1 MTRVSTAAVF
11 RALLVAVGVA
21 AVILVVVHVGTRMVT
36 PRQLQVMLPFLAVA
50 LAAIALFL
58 VWSSLGR
65 VVTRVAGLGV
75 VSPYSALAEAARR
88 IQTGSLE
95 QVLPGLAQVLATG
108 TGADRAVI
116 WLAVGDRL
124 VDAAHHPPDAAHHAP
139 DAGQPAGPPRSV
151 QRLADLLVEPDTD
164 HVVPVLDGGALR
176 AALVITKPA
185 AITAADRQL
194 LNDVANGAAL
204 LLRVVALNA
213 ELRERVRQA
222 ADLAEE
228 LRASRRRLDSARE
241 AERRRLVGELTHV
254 MGDRLVVLR
263 ADLEVARTGLA
274 GAPVDVAPVR
284 AALARSRVRLDDLL
298 DRFRT
303 VARGVYPT
311 VLRNQGPAA
320 ALQEVAADLLRPV
333 RVLADPAPRLA
344 WELESGLYYLA
355 ASVLRALAGGPDGP
369 ELSVRLEAAPGR
381 VGVVV
386 EDPVPPVSAARL
398 EALLADDADRL
409 VALGGDVRVTG
420 ADGGGGVPAA
430 VAGHGNPP
438 VVVRAWVPDRV
449 EPVVPSGVEAG
460 AAVP

>member
-21 AVILVVVHVGTRMVT
+21 AVILVVVHGGTRMVT

-124 VDAAHHPPDAAHHAP
+124 VEAAHHPPDA
-139 DAGQPAGPPRSV
+139 GRSAGPPRSV

-176 AALVITKPA
+176 AALVISKPA
-185 AITAADRQL
+185 AITAADRRL

-241 AERRRLVGELTHV
+241 AERRRLVSELTHV
-254 MGDRLVVLR
+254 MGDRLVAFR

-284 AALARSRVRLDDLL
+284 AALVRSRVRLDDLL

-344 WELESGLYYLA
+344 WELESALYYLA

-369 ELSVRLEAAPGR
+369 ELSLRLEAAPGR
-381 VGVVV
+381 FGMVL

-420 ADGGGGVPAA
+420 ADGDGGVPAA

-438 VVVRAWVPDRV
+438 VVVRAWVPDQV
-449 EPVVPSGVEAG
+449 EPVVPSGVEART
-460 AAVP
+460 AVQ

>member
-1 MTRVSTAAVF
+1 MTRVSTAAVL
-11 RALLVAVGVA
+11 RALLVAMGVA
-21 AVILVVVHVGTRMVT
+21 AVILVVVDVGNRMIT
-36 PRQLQVMLPFLAVA
+36 PPQLRVMLPFLAVA
-50 LAAIALFL
+50 LATIALFL

-95 QVLPGLAQVLATG
+95 QVLPGLAQVLAAG

-124 VDAAHHPPDAAHHAP
+124 VDAAHHPPDA
-139 DAGQPAGPPRSV
+139 GQPAGPPRSV
-151 QRLADLLVEPDTD
+151 QRLADLLVEPGTD
-164 HVVPVLDGGALR
+164 HVVPVLDGEALR

-185 AITAADRQL
+185 AITAADRRL
-194 LNDVANGAAL
+194 LTDVANGAAL

-213 ELRERVRQA
+213 ELSERVRRA

-228 LRASRRRLDSARE
+228 LGASRRRLDSARE

-263 ADLEVARTGLA
+263 ADLQLTRAGLA
-274 GAPVDVAPVR
+274 GASADVSSVR
-284 AALARSRVRLDDLL
+284 EALARSRVSLDDLL

-320 ALQEVAADLLRPV
+320 ALQEVAADLPRPV

-355 ASVLRALAGGPDGP
+355 ASALRALADRPAGP
-369 ELSVRLEAAPGR
+369 ELSVRLESAPGR
-381 VGVVV
+381 VGVVI
-386 EDPVPPVSAARL
+386 EDPAPPVSAARL

-409 VALGGDVRVTG
+409 VALGGALQITET
-420 ADGGGGVPAA
+420 DGDGGVPPA
-430 VAGHGNPP
+430 VAGHGDPP
-438 VVVRAWVPDRV
+438 VVVRAWVPDQI
-449 EPVVPSGVEAG
+449 EPVVRSGVEART
-460 AAVP
+460 AVQ

>member
-124 VDAAHHPPDAAHHAP
+124 VDAAHHPR
-139 DAGQPAGPPRSV
+139 DAGRPAGPPRSV

>member
-124 VDAAHHPPDAAHHAP
+124 VDAAHHPPG
-139 DAGQPAGPPRSV
+139 AGGPAGPPRSV

-420 ADGGGGVPAA
+420 ADGDGGGPAA